1 MRAILSWTILLIF
14 MAPCIFAGKCSVNIT
29 VEPQVIKAMIDTQEN
44 FCSATVTLMPVNILN
59 KDNVTNDCDR
69 WALVFEV
76 EGLLEKLNFKFG
88 STNHKNKETLT
99 NTYRSCIFGVEHEEW
114 DVVNAYLQTVQKSP
128 IEILQRVNYSLNKLD
143 GFNPDYDSFSGCL
156 SFYGKSRPTPKAF
169 KGPQCVCPSPTTPTS
184 SSATSQ
190 TSLSK
195 STTIYSS
202 YTSPLAGDMS
212 DYYPEKN
219 SQGLDSSPSILT
231 SMPSDLKPSTTTV
244 DYLHSNTIEHSGDLP
259 MHITEFTDR
268 SREPSYPFIS
278 PNPSQTRT
286 DHKQV
291 NKDTSN
297 SYTEG
302 MYESVVSPTVVN
314 PSVPISTHINEEF
327 STVPESDAI
336 EETTKSE
343 FGKQS
348 SKGFV
353 LQNSL
358 STRSMEL
365 DIETASN
372 SVTKVHRSPV
382 NMDTISRASVTTE
395 GASSLSTSII
405 DPNLVSKSIPIN
417 IPSSGTGLSST
428 EDPEP
433 VSQGKVIGDRNSAL
447 ASSYLSS
454 MYESVVSPTV
464 ENPSVPTSTRINR
477 EFSTVPESDAI
488 EETTKSEFDKP
499 SSKGFLLQN
508 PLSTRGMELGI
519 ETASNSVTKVRRSP
533 INMDTL
539 SRASVTTEGAS
550 SLSPSISDP
559 NLVSKSI
566 PINIPSSGT
575 GLSSTEDPEPVSQ
588 EKVIGDRNS
597 ALASFYLS
605 STTLTTKT
613 ELSMSSPAP
622 GDQLSR
628 SDASRN
634 PVLNAHTSYSI
645 LPLQV
650 GNIAIGDRQNSFSS
664 PWYNSNPLPI
674 VATDIP
680 EVEYMKEKIYLQ
692 WVLIVTLVVF
702 LLLFLC
708 GFLYYSHQYRK
719 LRRRLSVSCDV
730 DLTRNPHAVLPEE
743 REPFPVI
750 ECDTV

>member
-244 DYLHSNTIEHSGDLP
+244 DYLHSNTIEHS
-259 MHITEFTDR
+259 
-268 SREPSYPFIS
+268 
-278 PNPSQTRT
+278 
-286 DHKQV
+286 
-291 NKDTSN
+291 
-297 SYTEG
+297 
-302 MYESVVSPTVVN
+302 
-314 PSVPISTHINEEF
+314 
-327 STVPESDAI
+327 
-336 EETTKSE
+336 
-343 FGKQS
+343 
-348 SKGFV
+348 
-353 LQNSL
+353 
-358 STRSMEL
+358 
-365 DIETASN
+365 
-372 SVTKVHRSPV
+372 
-382 NMDTISRASVTTE
+382 
-395 GASSLSTSII
+395 
-405 DPNLVSKSIPIN
+405 
-417 IPSSGTGLSST
+417 
-428 EDPEP
+428 
-433 VSQGKVIGDRNSAL
+433 
-447 ASSYLSS
+447 
-454 MYESVVSPTV
+454 
-464 ENPSVPTSTRINR
+464 
-477 EFSTVPESDAI
+477 
-488 EETTKSEFDKP
+488 
-499 SSKGFLLQN
+499 
-508 PLSTRGMELGI
+508 
-519 ETASNSVTKVRRSP
+519 
-533 INMDTL
+533 
-539 SRASVTTEGAS
+539 
-550 SLSPSISDP
+550 
-559 NLVSKSI
+559 
-566 PINIPSSGT
+566 
-575 GLSSTEDPEPVSQ
+575 
-588 EKVIGDRNS
+588 
-597 ALASFYLS
+597 
-605 STTLTTKT
+605 
-613 ELSMSSPAP
+613 
-622 GDQLSR
+622 
-628 SDASRN
+628 
-634 PVLNAHTSYSI
+634 
-645 LPLQV
+645 
-650 GNIAIGDRQNSFSS
+650 
-664 PWYNSNPLPI
+664 
-674 VATDIP
+674 DIP

>member
-1 MRAILSWTILLIF
+1 
-14 MAPCIFAGKCSVNIT
+14 
-29 VEPQVIKAMIDTQEN
+29 
-44 FCSATVTLMPVNILN
+44 
-59 KDNVTNDCDR
+59 
-69 WALVFEV
+69 
-76 EGLLEKLNFKFG
+76 
-88 STNHKNKETLT
+88 
-99 NTYRSCIFGVEHEEW
+99 
-114 DVVNAYLQTVQKSP
+114 
-128 IEILQRVNYSLNKLD
+128 
-143 GFNPDYDSFSGCL
+143 
-156 SFYGKSRPTPKAF
+156 
-169 KGPQCVCPSPTTPTS
+169 
-184 SSATSQ
+184 
-190 TSLSK
+190 
-195 STTIYSS
+195 
-202 YTSPLAGDMS
+202 
-212 DYYPEKN
+212 
-219 SQGLDSSPSILT
+219 
-231 SMPSDLKPSTTTV
+231 
-244 DYLHSNTIEHSGDLP
+244 
-259 MHITEFTDR
+259 
-268 SREPSYPFIS
+268 
-278 PNPSQTRT
+278 
-286 DHKQV
+286 
-291 NKDTSN
+291 
-297 SYTEG
+297 
-302 MYESVVSPTVVN
+302 
-314 PSVPISTHINEEF
+314 
-327 STVPESDAI
+327 
-336 EETTKSE
+336 
-343 FGKQS
+343 
-348 SKGFV
+348 
-353 LQNSL
+353 
-358 STRSMEL
+358 
-365 DIETASN
+365 
-372 SVTKVHRSPV
+372 
-382 NMDTISRASVTTE
+382 
-395 GASSLSTSII
+395 
-405 DPNLVSKSIPIN
+405 
-417 IPSSGTGLSST
+417 
-428 EDPEP
+428 
-433 VSQGKVIGDRNSAL
+433 
-447 ASSYLSS
+447 

-588 EKVIGDRNS
+588 EKVI
-597 ALASFYLS
+597 
-605 STTLTTKT
+605 
-613 ELSMSSPAP
+613 
-622 GDQLSR
+622 DQLSR